1 MSLKAGINELNI
13 GLSTV
18 NGIAVHKRASRKLQN
33 QRRKSALELAISIL
47 AQFPTMGLLDRLRD
61 SGLVSIQLCRNR
73 HMISDSA
80 VSQDLTFSL
89 FF

>member
-1 MSLKAGINELNI
+1 MDGESQEWETPIN
-13 GLSTV
+13 
-18 NGIAVHKRASRKLQN
+18 
-33 QRRKSALELAISIL
+33 IL
-47 AQFPTMGLLDRLRD
+47 AQFLISELRDRLRD

-73 HMISDSA
+73 HIISDSA